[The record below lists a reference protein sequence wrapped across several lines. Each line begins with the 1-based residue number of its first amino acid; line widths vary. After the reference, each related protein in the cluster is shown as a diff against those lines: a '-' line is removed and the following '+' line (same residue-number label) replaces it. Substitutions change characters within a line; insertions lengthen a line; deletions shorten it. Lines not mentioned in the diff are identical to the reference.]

1 MDAAASQRRRV
12 SRETAKVR
20 QAKRAGT
27 GRDAGR
33 AGRDLRAACGQS
45 SQLCDRADLWLV
57 RRRRPTLEAS
67 LFALFYD
74 RSPRVGH
81 DADLRPRRK
90 LLASNRA
97 PLQRGRDITFY
108 KLRRAA

>member
-1 MDAAASQRRRV
+1 MDAAASKRRHV
-12 SRETAKVR
+12 SRETPKVR
-20 QAKRAGT
+20 RPNGAGT

-74 RSPRVGH
+74 RSTRVGH
-81 DADLRPRRK
+81 APDLRPRRK
-90 LLASNRA
+90 LLASNA
-97 PLQRGRDITFY
+97 PPLQRGRDITFY
-108 KLRRAA
+108 KL